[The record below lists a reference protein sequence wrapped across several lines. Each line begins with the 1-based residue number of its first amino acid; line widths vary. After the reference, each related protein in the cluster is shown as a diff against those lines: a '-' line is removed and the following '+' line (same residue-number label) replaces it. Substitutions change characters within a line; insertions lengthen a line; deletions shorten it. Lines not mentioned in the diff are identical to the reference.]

1 MTKAVTTM
9 CLSHPPVARS
19 LVYHGKTV
27 ISHIP
32 LSLSAESKRFCLQF
46 YWAICHK
53 PYPFPWGTLQ
63 AIHWWSPHGTARDP
77 DSCPWSDLQ
86 KAEAA
91 AYIATS
97 TLTSLGYT
105 LALSKSSLS
114 PEQSVVRYLGYFCD
128 SSKRAFILH
137 AVDKKQKFKSWRE
150 HIPSQKG
157 IDHKSLQCFAGKTTS
172 FAIAVPATRL
182 YTRTCYCAI
191 GASRKN
197 TS

>member
-9 CLSHPPVARS
+9 CLLHPPVARF

-77 DSCPWSDLQ
+77 RLLSLVWPPESRGCCVYRYFYPCF
-86 KAEAA
+86 
-91 AYIATS
+91 
-97 TLTSLGYT
+97 TLLYT
-105 LALSKSSLS
+105 
-114 PEQSVVRYLGYFCD
+114 G
-128 SSKRAFILH
+128 KRAFILH